1 MGFARSLLGVDTLT
15 IGSDDEDGEMQVG
28 VGTYLTD
35 SIYLELEKGLSSDDD
50 AVSVDMELTPSI
62 GVETEVGTDSTGK
75 AGIYWKRDY

>member
-1 MGFARSLLGVDTLT
+1 
-15 IGSDDEDGEMQVG
+15 
-28 VGTYLTD
+28 VGTDLTD